1 MISFEQCRDFAGLA
15 QNEMVLGST
24 ASAMHDSLL
33 SSYILNME
41 SGPTV
46 VRRMM
51 VADIRSSLDLGAL
64 KQASDLLIVLRRFL
78 SNHPEARLVPF
89 RAIYQS

>member
-15 QNEMVLGST
+15 QNEIVLGST
-24 ASAMHDSLL
+24 PSAMHDSLL
-33 SSYILNME
+33 SSYILNLQR
-41 SGPTV
+41 GPAA

-78 SNHPEARLVPF
+78 SHHPEARLVPF
-89 RAIYQS
+89 RIIHQS